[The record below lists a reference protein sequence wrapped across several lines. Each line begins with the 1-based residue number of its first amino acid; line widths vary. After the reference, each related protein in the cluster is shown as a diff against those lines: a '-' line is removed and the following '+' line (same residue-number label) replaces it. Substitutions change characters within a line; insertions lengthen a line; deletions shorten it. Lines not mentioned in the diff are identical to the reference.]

1 MMKEEE
7 KELEDVEFDEA
18 EYPEDYA
25 EQIIESEAEKFS
37 YADAMKRRT
46 SFCNK
51 ADVSFLPQQ
60 ISWNWRDTIKWGM
73 SKI

>member
-37 YADAMKRRT
+37 YADAIKRRT

-51 ADVSFLPQQ
+51 ADVSFLPLCLYHHQQ
-60 ISWNWRDTIKWGM
+60 IS
-73 SKI
+73 